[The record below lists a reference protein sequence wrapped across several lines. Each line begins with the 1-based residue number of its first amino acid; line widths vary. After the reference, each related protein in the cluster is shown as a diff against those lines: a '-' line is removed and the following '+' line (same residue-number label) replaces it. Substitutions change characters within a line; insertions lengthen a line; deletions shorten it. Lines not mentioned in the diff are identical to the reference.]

1 MKINSNSTAVITGNY
16 LLRAENALSKSTERL
31 SSGYKINNASD
42 NPAGYAISSKMRA
55 QIKSLEKA
63 ANNADDAVNFIRTG
77 EGALTEIQSMVQR
90 MNELSVQAANG
101 TQTTADREAIQDEID
116 QLSDEIERMARTVE
130 FNDQPIINGNYEYR
144 GYTYNVDGSGEKLD
158 TPTGINVLS
167 YSDETKTGEFIL
179 NIGGT
184 ADAPTVTS
192 TPDLATGL
200 EASFDSDRNILTMK
214 ANDGTEVLLEM
225 PDGYTAGEVMLDL
238 TGIGAMRIQVGANEG
253 QVLEMSIPE
262 ISLKKMDIEKLDV
275 TTQEGAKEAIGKV
288 DKALDYVSAA
298 RSKFGAYENRLEHI
312 VSSLDITTESLEGS
326 YATLADTD
334 MAAEMTEYTKLNVLQ
349 QAATSMLAQAN
360 QFPQQALQL
369 LQ

>member
-55 QIKSLEKA
+55 QIRSLEKA
-63 ANNADDAVNFIRTG
+63 ANNADDAVNFIQTG
-77 EGALTEIQSMVQR
+77 EGALTEIQNMVQR

-101 TQTTADREAIQDEID
+101 TQTTADREAIQAEIS
-116 QLSDEIERMARTVE
+116 QLCDEIERMANSTE
-130 FNDQPIINGNYEYR
+130 FNEQPIINGNYEYR
-144 GYTYNVDGSGEKLD
+144 GYTYNLDASGEKL
-158 TPTGINVLS
+158 TTATGINVLS

-184 ADAPTVTS
+184 EEIPTVTS
-192 TPDLATGL
+192 TPDLATDL
-200 EASFDSDRNILTMK
+200 TVSYDKESNILSMK

-225 PDGYTAGEVMLDL
+225 PEGYKTGEIMLDL
-238 TGIGAMRIQVGANEG
+238 TGIGAMRVQVGAHEG

-262 ISLKKMDIEKLDV
+262 ISLQKMGISELDV

-288 DKALDYVSAA
+288 DNALDYVSAA

-312 VSSLDITTESLEGS
+312 VSSLDVTTESLEGS
-326 YATLADTD
+326 YSTLVDTD
-334 MAAEMTEYTKLNVLQ
+334 MASEMTEYTKLNVLQ